1 MTPADIVQLIA
12 MALAGYVLGSTP
24 TGVIIA
30 RFKGVDLR
38 KSGSGNVGATNVG
51 RVLGRRWGYLCFA
64 LDVGKGFA
72 AAFAAVLI
80 CQDGAAVPSA
90 ATQLCWLL
98 TGAGAVLGHVF
109 SFWLKFRGGKGV
121 ATGLGVVL
129 GIYPYM
135 TFAGLAALGV
145 WVVVTLASRYVSMG
159 SVVAAAAF
167 VPLMTGIAML
177 HDWPLKDLWP
187 LVTFSTAM
195 IALIIIRHGGNIVRL
210 VRGTENKIGLNKP

>member
-1 MTPADIVQLIA
+1 MTGADVLQMVLLSLGA
-12 MALAGYVLGSTP
+12 YVLGSTP

-30 RFKGVDLR
+30 RSKGVDLR

-80 CQDGAAVPSA
+80 CHDGAGMPSSG
-90 ATQLCWLL
+90 TQLCWLL

-121 ATGLGVVL
+121 ATALGVVL

-135 TFAGLAALGV
+135 TFAGLAALAV
-145 WVVVTLASRYVSMG
+145 WVLVTLVSRYVSMG
-159 SVVAAAAF
+159 SVIASAAF
-167 VPLMTGIAML
+167 VPLMTAIAML
-177 HDWPLKDLWP
+177 RGWPLAELWP

-195 IALIIIRHGGNIVRL
+195 IALIIIRHGGNIARL
-210 VRGTENKIGLNKP
+210 VRGTESKIRQ